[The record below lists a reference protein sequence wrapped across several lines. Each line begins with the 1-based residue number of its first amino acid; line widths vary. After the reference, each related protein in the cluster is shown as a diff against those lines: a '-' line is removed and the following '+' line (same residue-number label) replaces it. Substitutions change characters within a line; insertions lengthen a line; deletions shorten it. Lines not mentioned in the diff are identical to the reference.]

1 MHELSI
7 TQELVAICLRHA
19 GSRPVRSV
27 LIEIGTLSGVVPEA
41 VSFCFEACTAMTPA
55 AGALLEIRVVEGR
68 GLCRTCMTEQPL
80 ERMFDPCPF
89 CGSYAVAVVQGEEL
103 RVGELEVADE
113 ENRQGAE
120 PMSGPAPWC

>member
-19 GSRPVRSV
+19 GNRHVKSV
-27 LIEIGTLSGVVPEA
+27 IIEIGTLSGVVPEA

-55 AGALLEIRVVEGR
+55 AGALLEIRAVEGR

-80 ERMFDPCPF
+80 ERMFDPCRS
-89 CGSYAVAVVQGEEL
+89 CGSYAVEVLQGEEL
-103 RVGELEVADE
+103 RVVELEVADE
-113 ENRQGAE
+113 ESSRG
-120 PMSGPAPWC
+120 